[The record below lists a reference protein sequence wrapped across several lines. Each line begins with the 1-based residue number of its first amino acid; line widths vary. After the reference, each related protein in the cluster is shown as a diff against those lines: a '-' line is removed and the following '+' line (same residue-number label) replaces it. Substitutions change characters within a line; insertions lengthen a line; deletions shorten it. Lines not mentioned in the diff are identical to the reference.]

1 MQALARERDLARENK
16 IVPAR
21 ETPVPARETPVPA
34 RETQA
39 PENHQGLSKR
49 ILQRTSTLCT
59 KKIFTRR
66 YFEKNNVLGLTI

>member
-1 MQALARERDLARENK
+1 MPYYSSRFFLNRKRDQGRKTVQALARERDLARENK
-16 IVPAR
+16 IVPARETPVRAR

-49 ILQRTSTLCT
+49 I
-59 KKIFTRR
+59 
-66 YFEKNNVLGLTI
+66 